1 MGQYKM
7 GMIIFGSLFGIF
19 GIALLVNYLKG
30 SHDQGNY
37 ITLGIMAGVFAIGMI
52 GNLIQFIRTRNPET
66 AAKIIANTVRSQVS
80 GKLVDGLPIPA
91 QVQVVTKLF
100 NEKIELEAFTGNKP
114 SDHQRFNLDIEKVQK
129 VTILDEKQIQQIV
142 TQSAPGMIIGAAAF
156 GLLGAMVGGR
166 VKTKDKVKIN
176 RLLLIDYISDGENK
190 QILINVSESGLQADA
205 FANKFHGIKP
215 QSNQPIQL

>member
-1 MGQYKM
+1 MGKHKVGAIVFGILFVGFIAGLIININSLKFPAAIPAGILTLLCGF
-7 GMIIFGSLFGIF
+7 GMIINI
-19 GIALLVNYLKG
+19 
-30 SHDQGNY
+30 
-37 ITLGIMAGVFAIGMI
+37 IMFVK
-52 GNLIQFIRTRNPET
+52 TRDPELE
-66 AAKIIANTVRSQVS
+66 AKVKNNAMQKSVS

-129 VTILDEKQIQQIV
+129 VTILDEKQMQQIV

-176 RLLLIDYISDGENK
+176 RLLLIDYISNEENK
-190 QILINVSESGLQADA
+190 QILINVSDSGLQADA
-205 FANKFHGIKP
+205 FANKFHNIKP